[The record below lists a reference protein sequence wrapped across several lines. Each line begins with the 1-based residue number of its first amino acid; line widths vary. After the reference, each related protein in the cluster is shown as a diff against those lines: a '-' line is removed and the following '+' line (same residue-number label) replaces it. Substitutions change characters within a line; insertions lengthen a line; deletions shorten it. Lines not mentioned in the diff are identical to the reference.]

1 LRVIQENFE
10 ERLCKKKKRMEG
22 ECLSILRRA
31 KEVSIKES
39 QHQKIK
45 FHVFWC
51 VYDKTFSVF
60 KRLDWLYIKE
70 KVGFAL

>member
-39 QHQKIK
+39 QQMPKVNTKKSSFMSFGVSMIK
-45 FHVFWC
+45 PLVSSK
-51 VYDKTFSVF
+51 D
-60 KRLDWLYIKE
+60 
-70 KVGFAL
+70 